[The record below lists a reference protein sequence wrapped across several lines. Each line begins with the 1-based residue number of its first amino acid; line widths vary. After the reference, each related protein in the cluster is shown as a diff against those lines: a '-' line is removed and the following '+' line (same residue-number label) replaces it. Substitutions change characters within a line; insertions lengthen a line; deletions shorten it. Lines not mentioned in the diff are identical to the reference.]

1 LSRKANKSREG
12 IKLTLLVS
20 ASTKLNVHLCFCK
33 NWFSRH
39 QRAEGEATLSPSLR
53 AEGEAILVFIHQ
65 QITSVCYRK
74 PRNDVDFFALALLVI
89 HYQNVNIRLIL
100 WNYL

>member
-1 LSRKANKSREG
+1 
-12 IKLTLLVS
+12 
-20 ASTKLNVHLCFCK
+20 
-33 NWFSRH
+33 
-39 QRAEGEATLSPSLR
+39 
-53 AEGEAILVFIHQ
+53 VFIDQ

-100 WNYL
+100 WN